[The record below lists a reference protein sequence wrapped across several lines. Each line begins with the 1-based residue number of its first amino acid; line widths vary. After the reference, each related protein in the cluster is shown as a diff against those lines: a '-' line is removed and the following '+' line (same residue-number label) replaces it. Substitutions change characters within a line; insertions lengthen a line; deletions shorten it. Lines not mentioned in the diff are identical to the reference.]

1 MKTTKKQRIS
11 KTIKFIV
18 IVFLSILYFNL
29 IAKNLTKKPPTSYVV
44 ETDTQIVK
52 FRITDN

>member
-29 IAKNLTKKPPTSYVV
+29 IAKDLTKKPPTSYVV